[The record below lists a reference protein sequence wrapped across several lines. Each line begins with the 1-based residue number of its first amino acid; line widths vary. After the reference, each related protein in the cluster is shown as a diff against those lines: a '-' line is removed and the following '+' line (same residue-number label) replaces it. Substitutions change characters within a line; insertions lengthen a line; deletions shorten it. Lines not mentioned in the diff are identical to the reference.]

1 MIYAAPEHEFEVSRG
16 LPAALPNG
24 EHIVWQGSPDAKSL
38 ARHAFH
44 VPTLAAYFC
53 VLLVVRGALAISDGA
68 SLGAALSSVA
78 ILFPLAVIAVG
89 LVGLLAWLTARSAV
103 YTLTNRRLVM
113 RIGIVLNITFNL
125 PLSTLS
131 AAGLK
136 LYADGSGDIPLTL
149 TGEDNIAYPHLW
161 PHARPWQIKRTQ
173 PMLRCV
179 PDAARVGAL
188 LTEAAAKVKSI
199 APNTMTMTTASPYSS
214 PHDPETARNRS
225 TVSA

>member
-1 MIYAAPEHEFEVSRG
+1 MIYAAPEHEFEAAHG
-16 LPAALPNG
+16 LPAALPKG
-24 EHIVWQGSPDAKSL
+24 ERIIWQGSPDFKSL

-44 VPTLAAYFC
+44 VPTLATYFG

-68 SLGAALSSVA
+68 SFATALGSAAML
-78 ILFPLAVIAVG
+78 LPLAVIAVA
-89 LVGLLAWLTARSAV
+89 LVALLAWLAARSAV

-125 PLSTLS
+125 PLATLS

-149 TGEDNIAYPHLW
+149 SEEDNIAYPHLW

-188 LTEAAAKVKSI
+188 LTEAAANVKSVTPNAAAVTNVN
-199 APNTMTMTTASPYSS
+199 APVRTSNA
-214 PHDPETARNRS
+214 AINRS
-225 TVSA
+225 AIAA

>member
-1 MIYAAPEHEFEVSRG
+1 MIYAAPEHEFEAAHG
-16 LPAALPNG
+16 LPAALPKG
-24 EHIVWQGSPDAKSL
+24 ERIIWQGSPDFKSL

-44 VPTLAAYFC
+44 VPTLAAYFG
-53 VLLVVRGALAISDGA
+53 VLLVVRGALAISDG
-68 SLGAALSSVA
+68 LGYGAALSSVA
-78 ILFPLAVIAVG
+78 MLLPLAVIAVA
-89 LVGLLAWLTARSAV
+89 LVALLAWLAARSAV

-125 PLSTLS
+125 PLTTLS

-149 TGEDNIAYPHLW
+149 SGEDNIAYPHLW

-188 LTEAAAKVKSI
+188 LTEAAANVKS
-199 APNTMTMTTASPYSS
+199 AMPNAAVVLHVNTPVHPSNA
-214 PHDPETARNRS
+214 AINRS
-225 TVSA
+225 AIAA

>member
-1 MIYAAPEHEFEVSRG
+1 MIYAAPEHEFEVSHG
-16 LPAALPNG
+16 LPAALPKG
-24 EHIVWQGSPDAKSL
+24 ERIIWQGSPDFKSL

-44 VPTLAAYFC
+44 VPTLAVYFG
-53 VLLVVRGALAISDGA
+53 VLLLVRGALAISDGA
-68 SLGAALSSVA
+68 GLVAAFSSVA
-78 ILFPLAVIAVG
+78 MLLPLAVIAVA
-89 LVGLLAWLTARSAV
+89 LVGLLARLTARSAV

-125 PLSTLS
+125 PLSSLS

-136 LYADGSGDIPLTL
+136 LYTDGSGDLPLTL
-149 TGEDNIAYPHLW
+149 SGDDNIAYPHLW

-188 LTEAAAKVKSI
+188 LAEAVVNVAKVKTNINAPVRQPSPVIGQSAI
-199 APNTMTMTTASPYSS
+199 AA
-214 PHDPETARNRS
+214 
-225 TVSA
+225 